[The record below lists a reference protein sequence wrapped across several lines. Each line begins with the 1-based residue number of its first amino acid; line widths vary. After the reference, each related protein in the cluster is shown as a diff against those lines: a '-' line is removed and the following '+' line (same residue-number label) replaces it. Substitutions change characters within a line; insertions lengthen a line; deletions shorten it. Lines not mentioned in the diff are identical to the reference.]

1 MKYTKENTERL
12 LAAYEAAPNIDT
24 VQKLA
29 AEFSVP
35 ERSIIAK
42 LSSMG
47 VYQRKT
53 YVNKRGEP
61 PTKKSEH
68 IENIAKLLNI
78 NLELLD
84 SLEKVNKSVL
94 LLIEKA
100 LNRSNQSN
108 PE

>member
-12 LAAYEAAPNIDT
+12 LVAYQAAPNIDT

-94 LLIEKA
+94 LLIEKE
-100 LNRSNQSN
+100 LGKNSDPKS
-108 PE
+108 